1 MDGGGLGSCQRPRVR
16 VRRRGDTPG
25 RARRE
30 GGVSSC
36 CGRGA
41 AHSTRT
47 PPAVVP
53 STHHSETTINHQH
66 HSPHGRAGSAPA
78 RADSLFFRHGVTRGS
93 QNLMRRVH
101 SRSPPT
107 PRADTRP

>member
-53 STHHSETTINHQH
+53 STQTTSTTVHTGVRR
-66 HSPHGRAGSAPA
+66 PRAPA
-78 RADSLFFRHGVTRGS
+78 AGASGREPRRPGTVDV
-93 QNLMRRVH
+93 QNSML
-101 SRSPPT
+101 
-107 PRADTRP
+107 

>member
-41 AHSTRT
+41 AALHPPLCRRLKPPGPAPQSTPECGDR
-47 PPAVVP
+47 
-53 STHHSETTINHQH
+53 
-66 HSPHGRAGSAPA
+66 GRPQPA
-78 RADSLFFRHGVTRGS
+78 RAGESRDVPAPSTFKIQCFKSAFTPVRPHRAPTRD
-93 QNLMRRVH
+93 REI
-101 SRSPPT
+101 
-107 PRADTRP
+107 